1 MAAAEPSEAPKRKKK
16 VGAVAVIGGGI
27 GGMETAISL
36 AESGYRVYLVEK
48 NPSIGGTM
56 SQLDKTFPT
65 NDCAMCT
72 LAPKL
77 VGTARQKNIRLL
89 TNAELVEVEGAPGN
103 FKIKVLEKPR
113 YVDVDKC
120 TGCGVCMESC
130 PVRNTPQIPEPVTVG
145 DKLDPKKKADYDRI
159 LNRYPD
165 KKGALLPILQDMNAE
180 YHYLPEDALRY
191 VSEQLDIPLSKVF
204 HVATFFTAFSLKPR
218 GKHTIKVCLGTACHV
233 RGSPKVLDAM
243 SKKLGIAP
251 GETTPDGEVTLET
264 VNCLGA
270 CALGPT
276 VMVDEEYH
284 PMTVGKI
291 DQMLKKYGWANVE
304 KADAP
309 ETADAP
315 DKAET
320 AGTAA
325 TGTAKEAPAQ

>member
-1 MAAAEPSEAPKRKKK
+1 MMASGTEAVPGTRKKK

-77 VGTARQKNIRLL
+77 VGTARQRNIQLL
-89 TNAELVEVEGAPGN
+89 TNAELVEVEGEPGN
-103 FKIKVLEKPR
+103 FRIKVFRKPR

-120 TGCGVCMESC
+120 TGCGTCMESC
-130 PVRNTPQIPEPVTVG
+130 PVRNTPQIPAPPKVSSTMDPEKRARY
-145 DKLDPKKKADYDRI
+145 DKIMD
-159 LNRYPD
+159 RYPD
-165 KKGALLPILQDMNAE
+165 KLGTLLPILQDINSE

-191 VSEQLDIPLSKVF
+191 VSEILDIPLSKVF

-218 GKHTIKVCLGTACHV
+218 GRHTIKVCLGTACHV
-233 RGSPKVLDAM
+233 RGSPKVLEAI
-243 SKKLGIAP
+243 SRKLGIAP
-251 GETTPDGEVTLET
+251 GETTADGEVTLET

-291 DQMLKKYGWANVE
+291 DQLLKKYGWTLVE
-304 KADAP
+304 KAEAP
-309 ETADAP
+309 ETTADQ
-315 DKAET
+315 
-320 AGTAA
+320 A
-325 TGTAKEAPAQ
+325 TKEAPVQ

>member
-1 MAAAEPSEAPKRKKK
+1 MAAAEPPEAPKRRKK

-36 AESGYRVYLVEK
+36 AESGYRVFLVEK

-103 FKIKVLEKPR
+103 FRIKVLEKPR

-130 PVRNTPQIPEPVTVG
+130 PVRNTPQIPKPVSFAAT
-145 DKLDPKKKADYDRI
+145 LDPGKKAGYDRV
-159 LNRYPD
+159 LDRYPD
-165 KKGALLPILQDMNAE
+165 KKGSLLPILQDMNAE
-180 YHYLPEDALRY
+180 YRYLPEDALRY
-191 VSEQLDIPLSKVF
+191 VSEMLAIPLAKVF

-243 SKKLGIAP
+243 SRKLGIAP
-251 GETTPDGEVTLET
+251 GETTPDGEVSLET

-284 PMTVGKI
+284 PMTVGRI
-291 DQMLKKYGWANVE
+291 DALLKKYGWRNVE
-304 KADAP
+304 KADAT
-309 ETADAP
+309 E
-315 DKAET
+315 
-320 AGTAA
+320 AA
-325 TGTAKEAPAQ
+325 TAEAPKEAPAQ

>member
-1 MAAAEPSEAPKRKKK
+1 MAAADPSEAPKRKKK

-103 FKIKVLEKPR
+103 FRIKVLEKPR
-113 YVDVDKC
+113 YVDVEKC
-120 TGCGVCMESC
+120 TGCGVCMENC
-130 PVRNTPQIPEPVTVG
+130 PVRNTPQRPTPVSFAAT
-145 DKLDPKKKADYDRI
+145 LDPEKKAAYDQI
-159 LNRYPD
+159 MDRYPD
-165 KKGALLPILQDMNAE
+165 KKGALLPILQDLNAE
-180 YHYLPEDALRY
+180 HRYLPQDAIRY
-191 VSEQLDIPLSKVF
+191 VSEVLDIPLSKVF

-218 GKHTIKVCLGTACHV
+218 GRHTVKVCLGTACHV
-233 RGSPKVLDAM
+233 RGSPKVLEAV
-243 SKKLGIAP
+243 SRKLGIAP

-284 PMTVGKI
+284 PMTVSKI
-291 DQMLKKYGWANVE
+291 DAMLKKYGW
-304 KADAP
+304 KR
-309 ETADAP
+309 
-315 DKAET
+315 AE
-320 AGTAA
+320 A
-325 TGTAKEAPAQ
+325 APAPGAACAEKQGEAAR

>member
-1 MAAAEPSEAPKRKKK
+1 MAAADPSESPKRKKK

-89 TNAELVEVEGAPGN
+89 TNAELVEVAGAPGN
-103 FKIKVLEKPR
+103 FKIKILEKPR

-130 PVRNTPQIPEPVTVG
+130 PVRNTPQIPEPPSFAAT
-145 DKLDPKKKADYDRI
+145 LDPAKKAGYDRI
-159 LNRYPD
+159 LARYPD
-165 KKGALLPILQDMNAE
+165 KKGALVPIMQDINAE

-191 VSEQLDIPLSKVF
+191 ISEMLAVPLSRIY
-204 HVATFFTAFSLKPR
+204 HIATFFTAFSLKPR
-218 GKHTIKVCLGTACHV
+218 GEHLVRVCLGTACHV
-233 RGSPKVLDAM
+233 RGSKKILEAVER
-243 SKKLGIAP
+243 KLGVKP
-251 GETTPDGEVTLET
+251 GETTPDMKFTLET
-264 VNCLGA
+264 VNCMGA
-270 CALGPT
+270 CALGP
-276 VMVDEEYH
+276 VVNVDEDYH
-284 PMTVGKI
+284 PMSVAKV
-291 DQMLKKYGWANVE
+291 DPMLRKYGWAP
-304 KADAP
+304 AGPAG
-309 ETADAP
+309 
-315 DKAET
+315 KAE
-320 AGTAA
+320 APGNAPAPGTPVK
-325 TGTAKEAPAQ
+325 KEAPAP

>member
-1 MAAAEPSEAPKRKKK
+1 MAAAELQDAPKRKKK

-36 AESGYRVYLVEK
+36 AESGYKVYLVEK

-130 PVRNTPQIPEPVTVG
+130 PVQNTPQIPEPASFAATLAP
-145 DKLDPKKKADYDRI
+145 DKKAAFDRI
-159 LNRYPD
+159 LDRYPD
-165 KKGALLPILQDMNAE
+165 KKGALLPILQDTNAE
-180 YHYLPEDALRY
+180 YRYLPEDALRY
-191 VSEQLDIPLSKVF
+191 VSERLDIPLAKVF

-218 GKHTIKVCLGTACHV
+218 GRHTIKVCLGTACHV

-243 SKKLGIAP
+243 ARKLGIAP
-251 GETTPDGEVTLET
+251 GETTPDGEVSLET

-291 DQMLKKYGWANVE
+291 DAMLKKYGWMNVE
-304 KADAP
+304 KADAA

-315 DKAET
+315 GA
-320 AGTAA
+320 AA
-325 TGTAKEAPAQ
+325 TTGPAEAAAPKEARPQ

>member
-1 MAAAEPSEAPKRKKK
+1 MATSGTDASGGKRKKK

-77 VGTARQKNIRLL
+77 VGTARQKNIQLL

-103 FKIKVLEKPR
+103 FRIKVLRKPR

-120 TGCGVCMESC
+120 TGCGTCMESC
-130 PVRNTPQIPEPVTVG
+130 PVRATPQIPVPPKVG
-145 DKLDPKKKADYDRI
+145 ESLDPEKKARYDRVI
-159 LNRYPD
+159 GKYPD
-165 KKGALLPILQDMNAE
+165 KKGALLPILQDFNAE
-180 YHYLPEDALRY
+180 YHYLPEDALCY
-191 VSEQLDIPLSKVF
+191 VAEVLEIPLSKVF

-218 GKHTIKVCLGTACHV
+218 GRHTIKVCLGTACHV
-233 RGSPKVLDAM
+233 RGSPKVLEAM
-243 SKKLGIAP
+243 SRKLGIAP

-284 PMTVGKI
+284 PMTVGRI
-291 DQMLKKYGWANVE
+291 DALLKKYGWTNV
-304 KADAP
+304 
-309 ETADAP
+309 
-315 DKAET
+315 DKAES
-320 AGTAA
+320 
-325 TGTAKEAPAQ
+325 APAPADNEALATRGAPAR

>member
-1 MAAAEPSEAPKRKKK
+1 MMAAAEAHEAPDAKKRKRK
-16 VGAVAVIGGGI
+16 VGAVAVVGGGI

-36 AESGYRVYLVEK
+36 AEAGYRVYLVER

-89 TNAELVEVEGAPGN
+89 TNAELQEVEGEPGN
-103 FKIKVLEKPR
+103 FKIKVLRKPR
-113 YVDVDKC
+113 YVNADKC
-120 TGCGVCMESC
+120 TGCGTCMENC
-130 PVRNTPQIPEPVTVG
+130 PVRNTPQVPKPPSVASG
-145 DKLDPKKKADYDRI
+145 LDPEKKARYDRVMAK
-159 LNRYPD
+159 YPD
-165 KKGALLPILQDMNAE
+165 KKGALLPILQDLNAE
-180 YHYLPEDALRY
+180 YHYLPGDALRY
-191 VSEQLDIPLSKVF
+191 VAEVLEIPLSKVF

-218 GKHTIKVCLGTACHV
+218 GRHTIKVCLGTACHV
-233 RGSPKVLDAM
+233 RGSPKVLDAFCR
-243 SKKLGIAP
+243 KLGLAP

-284 PMTVGKI
+284 PMTLSKI
-291 DQMLKKYGWANVE
+291 DALLKKYGWANLE
-304 KADAP
+304 KAEATQ
-309 ETADAP
+309 TADAE
-315 DKAET
+315 AM
-320 AGTAA
+320 
-325 TGTAKEAPAQ
+325 KEAPAQ

>member
-1 MAAAEPSEAPKRKKK
+1 MMAVARAHDTQGPRKKK
-16 VGAVAVIGGGI
+16 VGAVAVVGGGI

-36 AESGYRVYLVEK
+36 AESGYRVYLIEK

-77 VGTARQKNIRLL
+77 VGTARQKNIQLL
-89 TNAELVEVEGAPGN
+89 TNAELVEVEGEPGN
-103 FKIKVLEKPR
+103 FRIKVFKKPR

-130 PVRNTPQIPEPVTVG
+130 PVRNTPQIPSPPKFSTTM
-145 DKLDPKKKADYDRI
+145 DPEKRARYD
-159 LNRYPD
+159 LVLERYPD
-165 KKGALLPILQDMNAE
+165 KKGALLPILQDLNSE
-180 YHYLPEDALRY
+180 YRYLPEDALRY
-191 VSEQLDIPLSKVF
+191 VAESLEMTLSKVF

-218 GKHTIKVCLGTACHV
+218 GRHTIKVCLGTACHV
-233 RGSPKVLDAM
+233 RGSPKVLDAF
-243 SKKLGIAP
+243 SRKLGVAP
-251 GETTPDGEVTLET
+251 QETTPDGEVTLET

-284 PMTVGKI
+284 PMTLGKI
-291 DQMLKKYGWANVE
+291 DALLKKYGWRNTD

-309 ETADAP
+309 RAADAAP
-315 DKAET
+315 AED
-320 AGTAA
+320 AA
-325 TGTAKEAPAQ
+325 TPKEAPVQ

>member
-1 MAAAEPSEAPKRKKK
+1 MAASELPDAPKRKKK

-36 AESGYRVYLVEK
+36 AESGYKVYLVEK

-89 TNAELVEVEGAPGN
+89 TNAELVGVEGAPGN
-103 FKIKVLEKPR
+103 FKMKVLEKPR

-130 PVRNTPQIPEPVTVG
+130 PVQNTPQIPEPASFSATLAP
-145 DKLDPKKKADYDRI
+145 DKKAAFDRI
-159 LNRYPD
+159 LDRYPD

-180 YHYLPEDALRY
+180 YRYLPEDALRY
-191 VSEQLDIPLSKVF
+191 VSEALDIPLARVF

-243 SKKLGIAP
+243 ARKLGIAP
-251 GETTPDGEVTLET
+251 GETTPDGEVSLET

-284 PMTVGKI
+284 PMTVGRI
-291 DQMLKKYGWANVE
+291 DALLKKYGWRNVE

-315 DKAET
+315 KMAT
-320 AGTAA
+320 AN
-325 TGTAKEAPAQ
+325 KEAPSP

>member
-1 MAAAEPSEAPKRKKK
+1 MMAAADPSEAPKRKKK

-103 FKIKVLEKPR
+103 FRIKVLEKPR
-113 YVDVDKC
+113 YIDVEKC
-120 TGCGVCMESC
+120 TGCGVCMENC
-130 PVRNTPQIPEPVTVG
+130 PVRNTPQIPTPVSFAAT
-145 DKLDPKKKADYDRI
+145 LDPEKKAAYDQI
-159 LNRYPD
+159 MDRYPD
-165 KKGALLPILQDMNAE
+165 KKGALLPILQDLNAE
-180 YHYLPEDALRY
+180 HRYLPQDAIRY
-191 VSEQLDIPLSKVF
+191 VSEVLDIPLSKVF

-218 GKHTIKVCLGTACHV
+218 GRHTVKVCLGTACHV
-233 RGSPKVLDAM
+233 RGSPKVLEAV
-243 SKKLGIAP
+243 SRKLGIAP

-284 PMTVGKI
+284 PMTVSKI
-291 DQMLKKYGWANVE
+291 DAMLKKYGW
-304 KADAP
+304 KR
-309 ETADAP
+309 
-315 DKAET
+315 AE
-320 AGTAA
+320 A
-325 TGTAKEAPAQ
+325 APAPGAACAEKQGEAAR

>member
-1 MAAAEPSEAPKRKKK
+1 MAASELPDAPKRKKK

-36 AESGYRVYLVEK
+36 AESGYKVYLVEK

-145 DKLDPKKKADYDRI
+145 DKLEPTKKAGYDRI
-159 LNRYPD
+159 LERYPD
-165 KKGALLPILQDMNAE
+165 KKGALLPILQDLNAE
-180 YHYLPEDALRY
+180 YRYLPEDALRY
-191 VSEQLDIPLSKVF
+191 VSEQLAIPLAKVF

-218 GKHTIKVCLGTACHV
+218 GRHTIKVCLGTACHV
-233 RGSPKVLDAM
+233 RGSRRVLDTFQ
-243 SKKLGIAP
+243 KKLGLSP

-284 PMTVGKI
+284 PMTVSRV
-291 DQMLKKYGWANVE
+291 DALLKKYGWGAGAC
-304 KADAP
+304 ADKT
-309 ETADAP
+309 EN
-315 DKAET
+315 
-320 AGTAA
+320 
-325 TGTAKEAPAQ
+325 KEAAR

>member
-1 MAAAEPSEAPKRKKK
+1 MAAADPSEAPKRKKK

-103 FKIKVLEKPR
+103 FRIKVLEKPR
-113 YVDVDKC
+113 YIDVEKC
-120 TGCGVCMESC
+120 TGCGVCMENC
-130 PVRNTPQIPEPVTVG
+130 PVRNTPQIPTPVSFAAT
-145 DKLDPKKKADYDRI
+145 LDPEKKAAYDQI
-159 LNRYPD
+159 MDRYPD
-165 KKGALLPILQDMNAE
+165 KKGALLPILQDLNAE
-180 YHYLPEDALRY
+180 HRYLPQDAIRY
-191 VSEQLDIPLSKVF
+191 VSEVLDIPLSKVF

-218 GKHTIKVCLGTACHV
+218 GRHTVKVCLGTACHV
-233 RGSPKVLDAM
+233 RGSPKVLEAV
-243 SKKLGIAP
+243 SRKLGIAP

-284 PMTVGKI
+284 PMTVSKI
-291 DQMLKKYGWANVE
+291 DAMLKKYGW
-304 KADAP
+304 KR
-309 ETADAP
+309 
-315 DKAET
+315 AE
-320 AGTAA
+320 A
-325 TGTAKEAPAQ
+325 APAPGAACAEKQGEAAR